1 MKIEIPEKEVKLHIE
16 ALEDNIN
23 YWMFESNYCEEYS
36 KEICSAIL
44 LLEKLVDKDYRFS
57 GRTWITGDSF
67 TVQEL
72 KAEYI
77 STLKE
82 YMPTDMSSYDYETFK
97 SALNRAEK
105 YLG

>member
-1 MKIEIPEKEVKLHIE
+1 MKIEITEKEEKLHIE
-16 ALEDNIN
+16 VLEESIN
-23 YWMFESNYCEEYS
+23 YWMFESNCCEEYS

-57 GRTWITGDSF
+57 GQDWISGKSF
-67 TVQEL
+67 TIQEL
-72 KAEYI
+72 KTEYI

-82 YMPTDMSSYDYETFK
+82 YMPTDKSNYDYEEFK
-97 SALNRAEK
+97 SALERAEK